1 VKTEIISVL
10 YGAKLPTF
18 KTLHGEFDALISLL
32 KLEHAQLW
40 ETVSVLKQKNK
51 EGAFLSYIAQTEER
65 RCLDALDS
73 YFLAQGRSVDGL
85 AYDGLMVRKT
95 HPDEVFSSDLL
106 RCAETFVKEKTGY
119 SVGLEIKPMVK
130 TIDDTKLQTREE
142 KEFDSYATLK
152 ARFEESHFYFVPT
165 GAYCEVRN
173 NSVSHFQ
180 DRHARTY
187 FNTWIL
193 GQDKNGKPIPFFPR
207 WVEDPSR
214 RMVHE
219 FVYKRAEDCSSTEF
233 PLFMGFA
240 YQHIA
245 CDPSDEEQKEAV
257 VHFRDL
263 VMAVCD
269 DDEKVAEHVEKGFAH
284 LIQHPFEKTNVITA
298 FASPIEG
305 AGKDTLMGIISR
317 LVGHSF
323 TAHYTSTE
331 QFWDKHND
339 LSVGKGLVYLEE
351 ACSAMNKSKQGELK
365 ARATAETLSVNPK
378 GFKGFNCPNIGRIY
392 MTTNET
398 EPFKV
403 SKQDRRGFI
412 IAPGGRLVG
421 IDWVPIQKM
430 IRTEAYMVSVGRY
443 LEGLDLTDWNPTK
456 FPDTAVKTAMKEL
469 AITSEE
475 MFLQQWKCEEW
486 VSASEMYNQYATFCA
501 EERLSHAQNVKSFGM
516 KLIHHG
522 QFYQK
527 KQVKTGAVYKSL

>member
-1 VKTEIISVL
+1 
-10 YGAKLPTF
+10 
-18 KTLHGEFDALISLL
+18 
-32 KLEHAQLW
+32 
-40 ETVSVLKQKNK
+40 
-51 EGAFLSYIAQTEER
+51 
-65 RCLDALDS
+65 
-73 YFLAQGRSVDGL
+73 
-85 AYDGLMVRKT
+85 
-95 HPDEVFSSDLL
+95 
-106 RCAETFVKEKTGY
+106 
-119 SVGLEIKPMVK
+119 MVK

-142 KEFDSYATLK
+142 KEYDSYATLK
-152 ARFEESHFYFVPT
+152 ARFEENHFYFVPT

-173 NSVSHFQ
+173 NVVNHFQ

-207 WVEDPSR
+207 WVEDTTR

-219 FVYKRAEDCSSTEF
+219 FVYKMAEDCSPSEF

-240 YQHIA
+240 YQHIEYE
-245 CDPSDEEQKEAV
+245 PSDEEQKEAV

-269 DDEKVAEHVEKGFAH
+269 DDEKVADHVEKGFAH
-284 LIQHPFEKTNVITA
+284 LLQKPFEKTNVITA

-305 AGKDTLMGIISR
+305 CGKDTLMGIISR
-317 LVGHSF
+317 LVGSSF

-339 LSVGKGLVYLEE
+339 MSVGKGLVYLEE

-365 ARATAETLSVNPK
+365 ARATADSLSVNPK

-412 IAPGGRLVG
+412 IAPGGRLVDS
-421 IDWVPIQKM
+421 DWVAVYKLIKTDGYSAS
-430 IRTEAYMVSVGRY
+430 IGRY
-443 LEGLDLTDWNPTK
+443 LEGLDLEGWNPTK
-456 FPDTAVKTAMKEL
+456 FPETAVKEAMKEL

-475 MFLQQWKCEEW
+475 MFLIQWDCKEW
-486 VSASEMYNQYATFCA
+486 VSASKMYDDYKDFCILGS
-501 EERLSHAQNVKSFGM
+501 LSHAQNVKSFGI

-522 QFYQK
+522 KHYQK
-527 KQVKTGAVYKSL
+527 KHSNTGAVYQSI